1 MVVNIFYITVK
12 YAIHYKTD
20 TGFLFMQL
28 KTFFVQNDLDLI
40 FPNNQVMMSTRTE
53 KCDANFGSSC
63 MLNPGIYSDSVPY
76 TIRSMTLLLCC
87 AFHKPSSGTISSVSI
102 FVIEPYQ

>member
-1 MVVNIFYITVK
+1 MLVNIFYITVK

-20 TGFLFMQL
+20 TGFFFMQQKL
-28 KTFFVQNDLDLI
+28 SLYRMILI

>member
-1 MVVNIFYITVK
+1 
-12 YAIHYKTD
+12 
-20 TGFLFMQL
+20 
-28 KTFFVQNDLDLI
+28 
-40 FPNNQVMMSTRTE
+40 MMSTRTE

-102 FVIEPYQ
+102 FVIEPYQYCQDKAQTTPNCCSNEAKV